1 MELLIPGLRGVSD
14 NMLLKLPR
22 QPFAS
27 RRVVNVERRQ
37 PRTEILTGDQIAAP
51 ESHRAEKLFAFNGNK
66 RQR

>member
-14 NMLLKLPR
+14 NMPLKFSRKPL
-22 QPFAS
+22 AS

-51 ESHRAEKLFAFNGNK
+51 ESHRAKKLFAVNGNK